1 MPNQDQ
7 DFDPGS
13 TELSALAGFGSA
25 LAGDIGSGVNALL
38 NFARVPGDVY
48 AGKYTPQQI
57 QQIAPSYALGLAS
70 LATPVGATMIPEDS
84 LGIFAGTKSLTA
96 PTNKL
101 LAAKTA
107 EDFGLAPETVYHTG
121 WFRGADGQWRYT
133 IPDANARLKTEN
145 LLPGSSIAP
154 DIYHVPRG
162 RTLSQVLEHPDL
174 FAAYPNLASAPISPL
189 SFEDMAAGT
198 RAGFTPGPT
207 PQFYLGSARP
217 ENMLSS
223 ALHEVQHSIQ
233 EHEGFGTGGNPGEFY
248 PKDYDEQ
255 VESLKNDFVDLN
267 ERVHNTPGLDDIH
280 KHGLE
285 WYMQGYTSSLDK
297 YYLPKLPQSLRNQV
311 ERLHNRAQ
319 NIRAMSNTAFD
330 DYQRLAGEVEARTVQ
345 EQLARGD
352 WSTPPWQLEGY
363 IPYERQIIR
372 TPAQSDDLYTLTP
385 VDHDPFETR

>member
-13 TELSALAGFGSA
+13 TELSTLAGFGTA
-25 LAGDIGSGVNALL
+25 LASDIGSGVNALL
-38 NFARVPGDVY
+38 NFARVPCNVY

-70 LATPVGATMIPEDS
+70 LATPVGASMIPEDS
-84 LGIFAGTKSLTA
+84 LGIFAGQKSLTA

-101 LAAKTA
+101 LAAKA
-107 EDFGLAPETVYHTG
+107 IEDFGLAPETVYHTG

-133 IPDANARLKTEN
+133 IPDSAARLKTEN

-162 RTLSQVLEHPDL
+162 RTLSQILEHPDL

-198 RAGFTPGPT
+198 KAGFSPGST
-207 PQFYLGSARP
+207 PQFYLGSAKP

-223 ALHEVQHSIQ
+223 TLHEVQHSIQ
-233 EHEGFGTGGNPGEFY
+233 EHEGFGTGGNPTEFY
-248 PKDYDEQ
+248 PPNFARDLEQLSNDVFDMQDRVDNTASLSDANKAHIRSYLNGYASNKDAM
-255 VESLKNDFVDLN
+255 SLLPRSMQDQI
-267 ERVHNTPGLDDIH
+267 ERI
-280 KHGLE
+280 
-285 WYMQGYTSSLDK
+285 
-297 YYLPKLPQSLRNQV
+297 
-311 ERLHNRAQ
+311 HNRVQ
-319 NIRAMSNTAFD
+319 NASLAKNSAFD
-330 DYQRLAGEVEARTVQ
+330 DYHRLAGEVEARTVQ

-363 IPYERQIIR
+363 IPYQRQIVR
-372 TPAQSDDLYTLTP
+372 TPQQSNDLYTLTP
-385 VDHDPFETR
+385 IDHDPFETR

>member
-1 MPNQDQ
+1 MPDQDQ
-7 DFDPGS
+7 NFDPGS
-13 TELSALAGFGSA
+13 TELSALAGFGTA
-25 LAGDIGSGVNALL
+25 LASNIGSGVNALL

-48 AGKYTPQQI
+48 AGKYTPQQM

-70 LATPVGATMIPEDS
+70 LATPVGAALLPEDS

-101 LAAKTA
+101 LAAKAA

-198 RAGFTPGPT
+198 RAGFSPGPT

-233 EHEGFGTGGNPGEFY
+233 EHEGFGTGGNPTEFY
-248 PKDYDEQ
+248 PPNFDRHVEQLNNDIVDMQDRLNSTPALTDYEKANIAD
-255 VESLKNDFVDLN
+255 
-267 ERVHNTPGLDDIH
+267 
-280 KHGLE
+280 
-285 WYMQGYTSSLDK
+285 YMQGYNSPFDPMK
-297 YYLPKLPQSLRNQV
+297 YPLPKSMLNQV
-311 ERLHNRAQ
+311 ERLRQRSQ
-319 NIRAMSNTAFD
+319 NARVVQNNAFN

-363 IPYERQIIR
+363 TPYERQIVR
-372 TPAQSDDLYTLTP
+372 TPSQSDDLYTFTP